1 MRMDIIVRPKR
12 TSRLDMLRMIGA
24 FSIAHGVRKATGVV
38 SQIRPPGQAVI
49 DNRIVGN
56 AFARVKKRSGADP
69 CVILDLRV
77 ECAIWSDQLGDL
89 LANSPWPKNTLF
101 LDPDVLIGKILEA
114 FDWIYSEWERGMD
127 RTLESRIRSSSDG
140 FFP

>member
-1 MRMDIIVRPKR
+1 MDIIVRPKR

-38 SQIRPPGQAVI
+38 SHIRPPGQAVI

-56 AFARVKKRSGADP
+56 AFARVKKHSGADP
-69 CVILDLRV
+69 SVILDLRV
-77 ECAIWSDQLGDL
+77 KCAIWSDQLGDL

-127 RTLESRIRSSSDG
+127 RTLESRIRPSSDG